1 MIKYIFP
8 TQKPHHTRQN
18 KEKDE
23 WKRYLKKTIQYVYTI
38 GINQSDIL
46 NIRH

>member
-8 TQKPHHTRQN
+8 TQKPHRTRQN

-23 WKRYLKKTIQYVYTI
+23 KKIYKNKPVRLYNW
-38 GINQSDIL
+38 NQP
-46 NIRH
+46 IRHIEHKTKK